1 MIFMNYKPAFFYT
14 LASNVRLMKQFILVA
29 FLSVFLIGCKDT
41 KPKDEKFH
49 IVTTTSMIT
58 DLVKNIGGDKVVVEG
73 LMGAGVDPHLY
84 KASEGDV
91 SKLSNADMI
100 LYSGLHLEGKL
111 VEVFEK
117 MQKQN
122 IKTVAVS
129 DALDK
134 KNLIGST
141 LFASNYDPHIWFD
154 VNNWKLIT
162 VYVEKQLSVAM
173 PEHKQFFETNAK
185 LYLQKLETLQQEVE
199 AEIATLPEDQRR
211 LVTAHDA
218 FNYFG
223 KAYKF
228 DVVGLQGL
236 STATEAG
243 VQDVQKTAAYIIDNK
258 VKAVFIES
266 SVPRRTVEALQAA
279 VNSKNHD
286 VKIGG
291 TLFSDALGNP
301 NTPEGTYIGMFKFN
315 VHTIVSSLK

>member
-1 MIFMNYKPAFFYT
+1 
-14 LASNVRLMKQFILVA
+14 MKQF
-29 FLSVFLIGCKDT
+29 FLIGLLSIFLIGCKD
-41 KPKDEKFH
+41 PKAKDGKFH

-58 DLVKNIGGDKVVVEG
+58 DLVKNVGGDQVEVEG

-91 SKLSNADMI
+91 SKLATADMI
-100 LYSGLHLEGKL
+100 LYNGLHLEGKL

-117 MQKQN
+117 MKKQKIN
-122 IKTVAVS
+122 TVAIS

-134 KNLIGST
+134 KDLIGSSH
-141 LFASNYDPHIWFD
+141 FASNYDPHIWFD
-154 VNNWKLIT
+154 VENWEKITLYVAEKLS
-162 VYVEKQLSVAM
+162 EAQ
-173 PEHKQFFETNAK
+173 PENKAIFTANAQK
-185 LYLQKLETLQQEVE
+185 YLQELKTLKQELT

-223 KAYKF
+223 KAFKF
-228 DVVGLQGL
+228 EVVGLQGL

-243 VQDVQKTAAYIIDNK
+243 VQDVQKTAAYIIDHK
-258 VKAVFIES
+258 VKSVFIES

-279 VNSKNHD
+279 VNSKNHQ

-301 NTPEGTYIGMFKFN
+301 GSPEGTYIGMFKYN
-315 VHTIVSSLK
+315 VHTIVEALK

>member
-1 MIFMNYKPAFFYT
+1 MKHLMLIAILSLSIF
-14 LASNVRLMKQFILVA
+14 
-29 FLSVFLIGCKDT
+29 GCQDN
-41 KPKDEKFH
+41 KPKDDKFH
-49 IVTTTSMIT
+49 IVTTTSMVT
-58 DLVKNIGGDKVVVEG
+58 DLVKNIGGDKVVVVG

-91 SKLSNADMI
+91 SKLSSADMI

-117 MQKQN
+117 MKRQKIN
-122 IKTVAVS
+122 TIAVS
-129 DALDK
+129 DALDRK
-134 KNLIGST
+134 DLIGST
-141 LFASNYDPHIWFD
+141 LFESNYDPHIWFD
-154 VNNWKLIT
+154 VSNWEKIT
-162 VYVEKQLSVAM
+162 VFVANQLSAAL
-173 PEHKQFFETNAK
+173 PEHKAEFKANADAYLLK
-185 LYLQKLETLQQEVE
+185 LKTLKEE
-199 AEIATLPEDQRR
+199 ITAEIETLPEDKRR

-243 VQDVQKTAAYIIDNK
+243 VQDVQKTAAYIIDHK
-258 VKAVFIES
+258 IKAVFIES
-266 SVPRRTVEALQAA
+266 SVPKRTVEALKAA

-286 VKIGG
+286 VIIGG

-301 NTPEGTYIGMFKFN
+301 DTPEGTYIGMFKFN
-315 VHTIVSSLK
+315 VHTIVSALK